1 MALFIQ
7 TRKKNIE
14 VKKIRQLLSKINIGD
29 QRSVLLVKNVLASF
43 VVKGWASLVV
53 LLMIPI
59 TLKCLGN
66 YQNGVWLTI
75 SSMLVWIDQ
84 FDVGLGN
91 GLRNKLTT
99 YMAQGK
105 VDDARRMVTSTF
117 LMLILIMSVVL
128 PVLLLIVS
136 NINLYAILNVSPEMI
151 PELRVAVISAVI
163 LVCLTFILKFIGNV
177 YMGMQMP
184 AVSNGLIALGQTLA
198 LIFTLLLLAQDKA
211 TFMMVVAV
219 NTGCPFLV
227 YLVAYPY
234 TFRIK
239 YPFLRPNVHF
249 IDWKAMRELGNV
261 GVCFFWLQIAAI
273 LQFMSSNI
281 LISNL
286 YTPELVTPY
295 QVAYRYTSIAMLV
308 FNIICMP
315 IWNATADAYA
325 RNDFDWIHRANRKM
339 GMVVALL
346 TLLLVVMVVVSPWVY
361 DIWIGG
367 QCHVPITMTGLMA
380 IYLWMLIQS
389 MRYSYFLN
397 GMGVL
402 RLQMY
407 MTISAVAFIPL
418 AWLMRQYF
426 TNIEW
431 FIVVMC
437 VCNLPG
443 LITNTIQFN
452 KIINGKAT
460 GIWKA

>member
-1 MALFIQ
+1 MK
-7 TRKKNIE
+7 R
-14 VKKIRQLLSKINIGD
+14 IRQLLSKSNTGD
-29 QRSVLLVKNVLASF
+29 QRSALLVKNVLASF

-53 LLMIPI
+53 LLMIPV

-91 GLRNKLTT
+91 GLRNKLTS

-105 VDDARRMVTSTF
+105 CDEARRMVTSTF
-117 LMLILIMSVVL
+117 LMLVLIIAVVL
-128 PVLLLIVS
+128 PALLLAV
-136 NINLYAILNVSPEMI
+136 NTVNLYTVLNVEPGLI
-151 PELRVAVISAVI
+151 PELRVAVTTAVV
-163 LVCLTFILKFIGNV
+163 LVCFTFVLKFIGNV

-198 LIFTLLLLAQDKA
+198 LVSTLLLLALDKA
-211 TFMMVVAV
+211 TFLMVVAV
-219 NTGCPFLV
+219 NTGCPFVV
-227 YLVAYPY
+227 YLLAYPY

-239 YPFLRPNVHF
+239 YPFLCPARRFV
-249 IDWKAMRELGNV
+249 DWKAVKELGNV
-261 GVCFFWLQIAAI
+261 GVCFFWLQIAAV

-325 RNDFDWIHRANRKM
+325 RNDLDWVRRANKKM
-339 GMVVALL
+339 GMVVASL
-346 TLLLVVMVVVSPWVY
+346 TLLLVVMVAVSPWVY
-361 DIWIGG
+361 DVWIGN
-367 QCHVPITMTGLMA
+367 QCHVPLMMTALMA
-380 IYLWMLIQS
+380 LYIWMLIQS

-397 GMGVL
+397 GMGAL

-407 MTISAVAFIPL
+407 MTVSAVAFIPL
-418 AWLMRQYF
+418 AWLMRRQF
-426 TNIEW
+426 PDIEW

-443 LITNTIQFN
+443 MVANTIQFN